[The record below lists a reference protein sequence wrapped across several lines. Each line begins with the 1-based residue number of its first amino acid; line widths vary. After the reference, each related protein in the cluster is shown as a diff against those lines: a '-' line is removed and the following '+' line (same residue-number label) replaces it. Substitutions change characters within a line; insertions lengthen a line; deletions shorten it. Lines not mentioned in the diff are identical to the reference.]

1 MKAYK
6 RLSIL
11 CIAVLLCALLPVL
24 AGATSPGDPPE
35 AVDPN
40 AVYVSV
46 GGNDA
51 TGAGSQGAPYAT
63 LAKAVEMAAQQES
76 ATIYVMSNLTMSE
89 CARFWAGD
97 ITITS
102 APGAETPY
110 TISRGKDMESVND
123 SVDPVQDMARGG
135 YNPALIEVGNSAR
148 LTLENIILD
157 DGHFMAYTYKGNAPY
172 ASAANP
178 VFVQVDASRG
188 GNATDDDQSND
199 HLRPGS
205 TMVGTTDVSNSEIVQ
220 DAIIATYSGDATI
233 TLGNGA
239 VLQNYGGM
247 SAVRVSGGTLV
258 MESGSKICDSDNYT
272 RIKGAPDSYGPA
284 GAVWVQSGKV
294 EMQEGS
300 SIENMNGR
308 AIYADGAG
316 SDVTV
321 DGLIE
326 NITPNAK
333 MWNSSDGFAL
343 HLRGGAKGVVGGI
356 IQNTGN
362 STKGNSAVWVWNSEG
377 AHNAGYQSSFILEE
391 GALIQNIVG
400 KGVQLTGSY
409 DAYVSIAG
417 KITGIQG
424 DQALNINSGINA
436 NTADPGSSPGT
447 LKCVIE
453 STGEIIN
460 NNVANGAVYIQTDKG
475 ILDIY
480 GKINNN
486 IDPTNSDCPGGIWLA
501 HNQHLSTVTMYP
513 GAEICNNSA
522 NKCGGIMVSQCTFT
536 MKGGTISGN
545 IARNST
551 DESAGGVLVRNG
563 GTFIMEGGTI
573 SNNSSAGAGGGIGVR
588 SSTWGR
594 NSPSS
599 AQLLDGVIQD
609 NIMNVTVTGSVES
622 GYVVN
627 GGTSNDVSVVK
638 ESAANISCYLTIGE
652 DMTLGNPDVY
662 MQKYDFT
669 LLDPQRGT
677 KLGNAN
683 TACETA
689 VTTKY
694 TDEYLTDVK
703 GSFWYQSEE
712 DLVLRL
718 SGLQYDTAK
727 PLLVSIVET
736 KADGTPA
743 DGAEPTLQ
751 AVSPDEDGVISLP
764 LSDNENG
771 YAVVFVQESQPSG
784 IITVVPAN
792 LTAYMGGEGGY
803 ESVVDEEGN
812 VVGEENTSLPRPIF
826 KVTGPKGVV
835 LKSLTFKNKE
845 SNNAWKLEPASEGSS
860 YYRFV
865 PVTGDTEVRVQYDD
879 GYGPVT
885 EDTFTPSIEG
895 DVFKEYTVTIYSGN
909 TSGNKVEAGYG
920 GNHYTV
926 VTGAGILTVRAVNN
940 EQDEAVTAIQE
951 TVTKPASGSAV
962 AVEPKGGTTYTL
974 NDTDVQLPHDA
985 APSLLF
991 DDIIEDEGSTA
1002 RTDALKDKADD
1013 TIGSESENRQYQ
1025 IKYLDL
1031 VDANNGNA
1039 WITSSKG
1046 IDIYWAYPA
1055 GTSSSTEFTLLHFEG
1070 LHRDGANS
1078 GYNVSD
1084 INSVDPEELTIEK
1097 TANGIKF
1104 HVEPGSFSPFAL
1116 VWEEAAVTPPVTPS
1130 EPADPDDTGV
1140 SDLLDTENHNQYLFG
1155 YPEGTFG
1162 PDQNMTRAEVAQMFY
1177 NLLVDKNVAIT
1188 ASFEDVP
1195 ADAWYAKSVN
1205 TLASMGIISGVGEN
1219 RFEPERSI
1227 TRAEFTSMA
1236 MKFTKGALDGTN
1248 VFSDVHSGDWFYE
1261 AVVGSIQYGW
1271 IEGYED
1277 GTFRPENRI
1286 TRVEVTSIVNKM
1298 LGRFADREFVAGHAD
1313 ELNSFSDVT
1322 STHWGYYHIV
1332 EATNSHRYTKPST
1345 NVETWTG
1352 LK

>member
-1 MKAYK
+1 MKTYK

-24 AGATSPGDPPE
+24 AGATSPGDPSE

-63 LAKAVEMAAQQES
+63 LAKAVEVANDG
-76 ATIYVMSNLTMSE
+76 ATIYVMSDLTMTK
-89 CARFWAGD
+89 CARYYGKD
-97 ITITS
+97 LTITS
-102 APGAETPY
+102 GAGGPY
-110 TISRGKDMESVND
+110 AVTRGENFDAQADN
-123 SVDPVQDMARGG
+123 ARSF
-135 YNPALIEVGNSAR
+135 YNPAMIEVGSTDGPGTAS
-148 LTLENIILD
+148 LTLTNITFDD
-157 DGHFMAYTYKGNAPY
+157 DGKKEGEYFIQADSEGDGNTI
-172 ASAANP
+172 
-178 VFVQVDASRG
+178 FG
-188 GNATDDDQSND
+188 EETIG
-199 HLRPGS
+199 HL
-205 TMVGTTDVSNSEIVQ
+205 EIVQ
-220 DAIIATYSGDATI
+220 DAIIATYNGTGTI
-233 TLGNGA
+233 TLGEGT
-239 VLQNYGGM
+239 VLKNFGGM
-247 SAVRVSGGTLV
+247 SAVRLSDGELV
-258 MESGSKICDSDNYT
+258 MKSGSVIMDDEDLPART
-272 RIKGAPDSYGPA
+272 KGTAIQGAETGLYGPA
-284 GAVWVQSGKV
+284 GAVW
-294 EMQEGS
+294 MQGGTITMEKGS
-300 SIENMNGR
+300 EIAGIDGR
-308 AIYADGAG
+308 AIYNEAG
-316 SDVTV
+316 KATIN
-321 DGLIE
+321 GTIAGIKPNHIE
-326 NITPNAK
+326 NKHSA
-333 MWNSSDGFAL
+333 MWQGNG
-343 HLRGGAKGVVGGI
+343 GVVMHMRVNATATFGP
-356 IQNTGN
+356 T
-362 STKGNSAVWVWNSEG
+362 AV
-377 AHNAGYQSSFILEE
+377 ID
-391 GALIQNIVG
+391 G
-400 KGVQLTGSY
+400 KGVTLSGSGISVLGGCELTMEEGSVITGYEKGNVLDIGGTAYLNGEITGLTGSGHAIVAQSSSNHY
-409 DAYVSIAG
+409 IRIGETANIHHNRCSYGVIY
-417 KITGIQG
+417 TQG
-424 DQALNINSGINA
+424 NN
-436 NTADPGSSPGT
+436 
-447 LKCVIE
+447 
-453 STGEIIN
+453 GEIH
-460 NNVANGAVYIQTDKG
+460 
-475 ILDIY
+475 IY
-480 GKINNN
+480 GKINDNISADRGGALVLANN
-486 IDPTNSDCPGGIWLA
+486 GSHVDA
-501 HNQHLSTVTMYP
+501 YMYD
-513 GAEICNNSA
+513 GAEMCRNVSYQT
-522 NKCGGIMVSQCTFT
+522 GGAVMVSCGTFT
-536 MKGGTISGN
+536 
-545 IARNST
+545 
-551 DESAGGVLVRNG
+551 
-563 GTFIMEGGTI
+563 MEGGTI
-573 SNNSSAGAGGGIGVR
+573 SDNISGAGNVDEEDKVGGGVYVR
-588 SSTWGR
+588 RGG
-594 NSPSS
+594 
-599 AQLLDGVIQD
+599 QF
-609 NIMNVTVTGSVES
+609 IMNGGTISDNASPNAGGNIAIVTEDYNGGS
-622 GYVVN
+622 GYVELN
-627 GGTSNDVSVVK
+627 GGTITGGKMNVQLSGSDEEGYTCTGGEGNDIAVTGGNGSM
-638 ESAANISCYLTIGE
+638 ARYLTVSE

-662 MQKYDFT
+662 MQKYGFT
-669 LLDPQRGT
+669 LIDPQRGT
-677 KLGNAN
+677 KLGNAA
-683 TACETA
+683 TACEEA

-694 TDEYLTDVK
+694 ANEYLTDVK

-718 SGLQYDTAK
+718 SDLKYDETK

-743 DGAEPTLQ
+743 DGAEFTLQ

-764 LSDNENG
+764 LSDNEKG
-771 YAVVFVQESQPSG
+771 YAVVFVQEKQPSG

-792 LTAYMGGEGGY
+792 LTAYMGGDGGY

-826 KVTGPKGVV
+826 KVTGPENVD
-835 LKSLTFKNKE
+835 LKTLIFENEESKNT
-845 SNNAWKLEPASEGSS
+845 WKLEPASEGSS

-865 PVTGDTEVRVQYDD
+865 PVKGDTEVRVQYDGGD
-879 GYGPVT
+879 VPVT
-885 EDTFTPSIEG
+885 EDHFTPALEG

-909 TSGNKVEAGYG
+909 TSGDNVEAGYG
-920 GNHYTV
+920 GKHYTV
-926 VTGAGILTVRAVNN
+926 ITGAGILTVRAVNN
-940 EQDEAVTAIQE
+940 EQDEAVTEIQE
-951 TVTKPASGSAV
+951 SVTTPTSGSAV
-962 AVEPKGGTTYTL
+962 AVEPEGGTTYTL
-974 NDTDVQLPHDA
+974 NNTDVQLPDDA
-985 APSLLF
+985 VPSLLF
-991 DDIIEDEGSTA
+991 DDIIENEGSTA
-1002 RTDALKDKADD
+1002 RTDALKAKADD
-1013 TIGSESENRQYQ
+1013 VIGNESENRQYE

-1078 GYNVSD
+1078 GYDVSD
-1084 INSVDPEELTIEK
+1084 INSVVPEEVTIEK

-1188 ASFEDVP
+1188 ATFEDVP

-1277 GTFRPENRI
+1277 GTFRPENWI

-1313 ELNSFSDVT
+1313 ELNAFSDVT

-1332 EATNSHRYTKPST
+1332 EATNSHTYTKPST
-1345 NVETWTG
+1345 NVETWTE

>member
-24 AGATSPGDPPE
+24 AGATAPESPPE
-35 AVDPN
+35 TADPS

-46 GGNDA
+46 DGNDD
-51 TGAGSQGAPYAT
+51 TGNGSQGNPYAT
-63 LAKAVEMAAQQES
+63 LAKAVEVADDG
-76 ATIYVMSNLTMSE
+76 ATIYVMSDLTMTK
-89 CARFWAGD
+89 CARYYGKD
-97 ITITS
+97 LTITS
-102 APGAETPY
+102 GAGGPY
-110 TISRGKDMESVND
+110 AVTRGENFDAQADN
-123 SVDPVQDMARGG
+123 ARSF
-135 YNPALIEVGNSAR
+135 YNPAMIEVGSTDGPGTAS
-148 LTLENIILD
+148 LTLTNITFDD
-157 DGHFMAYTYKGNAPY
+157 DGKKEGEYFIQADSEGDGNTI
-172 ASAANP
+172 
-178 VFVQVDASRG
+178 FG
-188 GNATDDDQSND
+188 EETIG
-199 HLRPGS
+199 HL
-205 TMVGTTDVSNSEIVQ
+205 EIVQ
-220 DAIIATYSGDATI
+220 DAIIATYNGTGTI
-233 TLGNGA
+233 TLGEGT
-239 VLQNYGGM
+239 VLKNFGGM
-247 SAVRVSGGTLV
+247 SAVRLSDGELV
-258 MESGSKICDSDNYT
+258 MKSGSVIMDDEDLPART
-272 RIKGAPDSYGPA
+272 KGTAIQGAETGLYGPA
-284 GAVWVQSGKV
+284 GAVW
-294 EMQEGS
+294 MQGGTITMEKGS
-300 SIENMNGR
+300 EIAGIDGR
-308 AIYADGAG
+308 AIYNEAG
-316 SDVTV
+316 KATIN
-321 DGLIE
+321 GTIAGIKPNHIE
-326 NITPNAK
+326 NKHSA
-333 MWNSSDGFAL
+333 MWQGNG
-343 HLRGGAKGVVGGI
+343 GVVMHMRVNATATFGP
-356 IQNTGN
+356 T
-362 STKGNSAVWVWNSEG
+362 AV
-377 AHNAGYQSSFILEE
+377 ID
-391 GALIQNIVG
+391 G
-400 KGVQLTGSY
+400 KGVTLSGSGISVLGGCELTMEEGSVITGYEKGNVLDIGGTAYLNGEITGLTGSGHAIVAQSSSNHY
-409 DAYVSIAG
+409 IRIGETANIHHNRCSYGVIY
-417 KITGIQG
+417 TQG
-424 DQALNINSGINA
+424 NN
-436 NTADPGSSPGT
+436 
-447 LKCVIE
+447 
-453 STGEIIN
+453 GEIH
-460 NNVANGAVYIQTDKG
+460 
-475 ILDIY
+475 IY
-480 GKINNN
+480 GKINDNISADRGGALVLANN
-486 IDPTNSDCPGGIWLA
+486 GSHVDA
-501 HNQHLSTVTMYP
+501 YMYD
-513 GAEICNNSA
+513 GAEMCRNVSYQT
-522 NKCGGIMVSQCTFT
+522 GGAVMVSCGTFT
-536 MKGGTISGN
+536 
-545 IARNST
+545 
-551 DESAGGVLVRNG
+551 
-563 GTFIMEGGTI
+563 MEGGTI
-573 SNNSSAGAGGGIGVR
+573 SDNISGAGNVDEEDKVGGGVYVR
-588 SSTWGR
+588 RGG
-594 NSPSS
+594 
-599 AQLLDGVIQD
+599 QF
-609 NIMNVTVTGSVES
+609 IMNGGTISDNASPNAGGNIAIVTEDYNGGS
-622 GYVVN
+622 GYVELN
-627 GGTSNDVSVVK
+627 GGTITGGKMNVQLSGSDEEGYTCTGGEGNDIAVTGGNGSM
-638 ESAANISCYLTIGE
+638 ARYLTVSE

-662 MQKYDFT
+662 MQKYGFT
-669 LLDPQRGT
+669 LIDPQRGT
-677 KLGNAN
+677 KLGNAA
-683 TACETA
+683 TACEEA

-694 TDEYLTDVK
+694 ANEYLTDVK

-718 SGLQYDTAK
+718 SDLKYDETK

-743 DGAEPTLQ
+743 DGAEFTLQ

-771 YAVVFVQESQPSG
+771 YAVVFVQEKQPSG

-792 LTAYMGGEGGY
+792 LTAYMGGDGGY

-826 KVTGPKGVV
+826 KVTGPENVD
-835 LKSLTFKNKE
+835 LKTLIFENEESKNT
-845 SNNAWKLEPASEGSS
+845 WKLEPASEGSS

-865 PVTGDTEVRVQYDD
+865 PVKGDTEVRVQYDGGD
-879 GYGPVT
+879 VPVT
-885 EDTFTPSIEG
+885 EDHFTPALEG

-909 TSGNKVEAGYG
+909 TSGDNVEAGYG
-920 GNHYTV
+920 GKHYTV
-926 VTGAGILTVRAVNN
+926 ITGAGILTVRAVNN
-940 EQDEAVTAIQE
+940 EQDEAVTEIQE
-951 TVTKPASGSAV
+951 SVTTPTSGSAV
-962 AVEPKGGTTYTL
+962 AVEPEGGTTYTL
-974 NDTDVQLPHDA
+974 NDTDVQLPDEA
-985 APSLLF
+985 VPSLLF
-991 DDIIEDEGSTA
+991 DDIIEDVGSTA
-1002 RTDALKDKADD
+1002 RTDALKDKADE
-1013 TIGSESENRQYQ
+1013 TIGSESENRQYE

-1039 WITSSKG
+1039 WITSRNG

-1055 GTSSSTEFTLLHFEG
+1055 GTSSSTEFTLLHFKG

-1084 INSVDPEELTIEK
+1084 INSVDPEEVTIEK

-1104 HVEPGSFSPFAL
+1104 HVKSGSFSPFAL

-1277 GTFRPENRI
+1277 GTFRPENWI

-1313 ELNSFSDVT
+1313 ELNAFSDVT

-1332 EATNSHRYTKPST
+1332 EATNSHTYTKPST
-1345 NVETWTG
+1345 NVETWTE

>member
-40 AVYVSV
+40 AVYVRAN
-46 GGNDA
+46 GNDN
-51 TGAGSQGAPYAT
+51 GAGSQEDPYAT
-63 LAKAVEMAAQQES
+63 LAKAVEKADDG
-76 ATIYVMSNLTMSE
+76 ATIYVMSDLTMTK
-89 CARFWAGD
+89 CARYYGKD
-97 ITITS
+97 LTITS
-102 APGAETPY
+102 GAGGPY
-110 TISRGKDMESVND
+110 AVTRGENFDAQADN
-123 SVDPVQDMARGG
+123 ARSF
-135 YNPALIEVGNSAR
+135 YNPAMIEVGSTDGPGTAS
-148 LTLENIILD
+148 LTLTNITFDD
-157 DGHFMAYTYKGNAPY
+157 DGKKEGEYFIQADSEGDGNTI
-172 ASAANP
+172 
-178 VFVQVDASRG
+178 FG
-188 GNATDDDQSND
+188 EETIG
-199 HLRPGS
+199 HL
-205 TMVGTTDVSNSEIVQ
+205 EIVQ
-220 DAIIATYSGDATI
+220 DAIIATYNGTGTI
-233 TLGNGA
+233 TLGEGA
-239 VLQNYGGM
+239 VLKNFGGM
-247 SAVRVSGGTLV
+247 SAVRLSDGTLI
-258 MESGSKICDSDNYT
+258 MKAGSTILDDTVTDRS
-272 RIKGAPDSYGPA
+272 KGTTIQGANIDYYGPA
-284 GAVWVQSGKV
+284 GAVW
-294 EMQEGS
+294 MQGGTIIMEDGS
-300 SIENMNGR
+300 KICDIVGR
-308 AIYADGAG
+308 AIYNEAG
-316 SDVTV
+316 NATINGEINGVQSDP
-321 DGLIE
+321 DD
-326 NITPNAK
+326 
-333 MWNSSDGFAL
+333 NSDKKGDIWWGDS
-343 HLRGGAKGVVGGI
+343 GVVMHMRSEAKATFGSTGKIDGEGVTLSGSGIAVLGGCEL
-356 IQNTGN
+356 TM
-362 STKGNSAVWVWNSEG
+362 
-377 AHNAGYQSSFILEE
+377 EE
-391 GALIQNIVG
+391 GSVITGYENGSALDIGGTAYLNGEITG
-400 KGVQLTGSY
+400 LTGSGHAIVAQSSSNHY
-409 DAYVSIAG
+409 IRIGETANIHHNRCSYGVIY
-417 KITGIQG
+417 TQG
-424 DQALNINSGINA
+424 SNG
-436 NTADPGSSPGT
+436 
-447 LKCVIE
+447 VIH
-453 STGEIIN
+453 
-460 NNVANGAVYIQTDKG
+460 
-475 ILDIY
+475 IY
-480 GKINNN
+480 GKINDNISADRGGALVLANN
-486 IDPTNSDCPGGIWLA
+486 GSHVDA
-501 HNQHLSTVTMYP
+501 YMYD
-513 GAEICNNSA
+513 GAEMCRNVSYQT
-522 NKCGGIMVSQCTFT
+522 GGAVMVSCGTFT
-536 MKGGTISGN
+536 
-545 IARNST
+545 
-551 DESAGGVLVRNG
+551 
-563 GTFIMEGGTI
+563 MEGGTI
-573 SNNSSAGAGGGIGVR
+573 SDNISGAGNVDEEDKVGGGVYVR
-588 SSTWGR
+588 RGG
-594 NSPSS
+594 
-599 AQLLDGVIQD
+599 QF
-609 NIMNVTVTGSVES
+609 IMNGGTISDNASPNAGGNIAIVTEDYNGGS
-622 GYVVN
+622 GYVELN
-627 GGTSNDVSVVK
+627 GGTITGGKMNVQLSGSDEEGYTCTGGEGNDIAVTGGNGSM
-638 ESAANISCYLTIGE
+638 ARYLTVSE

-662 MQKYDFT
+662 MQKYGFT
-669 LLDPQRGT
+669 LVDPQRGT
-677 KLGNAN
+677 KLGNAA

-694 TDEYLTDVK
+694 ANKYLTDVK

-712 DLVLRL
+712 DMVLRL
-718 SGLQYDTAK
+718 SDLEYEETK

-736 KADGTPA
+736 KENGTPA
-743 DGAEPTLQ
+743 DGAELTLQ

-764 LSDNENG
+764 LSGNENG

-792 LTAYMGGEGGY
+792 LTAYMGGDGGY

-826 KVTGPKGVV
+826 KVTGPKGVD
-835 LKSLTFKNKE
+835 FKTLIFENKE
-845 SNNAWKLEPASEGSS
+845 SNNAWQLVPVSTDSS
-860 YYRFV
+860 YYRFEK
-865 PVTGDTEVRVQYDD
+865 VTGDTEVRVQYDGGD
-879 GYGPVT
+879 GPVT
-885 EDTFTPSIEG
+885 EDHFTPASEG
-895 DVFKEYTVTIYSGN
+895 DVFMEYTVTIYSGN
-909 TSGNKVEAGYG
+909 TSGDKVEAGNG

-962 AVEPKGGTTYTL
+962 AVEPEGGTTYTL
-974 NDTDVQLPHDA
+974 NDTDVQLPDEA
-985 APSLLF
+985 VPSLLF

-1002 RTDALKDKADD
+1002 RTDALKAKADKK
-1013 TIGSESENRQYQ
+1013 IGSESENRQYE

-1039 WITSSKG
+1039 WITSSNG

-1055 GTSSSTEFTLLHFEG
+1055 GTSSSTEFTLLHFKG

-1078 GYNVSD
+1078 GYDVSD
-1084 INSVDPEELTIEK
+1084 INSVDPEKVTIEK

-1188 ASFEDVP
+1188 ATFEDVP

-1277 GTFRPENRI
+1277 GTFRPENWI

-1313 ELNSFSDVT
+1313 ELNAFSDVT

-1332 EATNSHRYTKPST
+1332 EATNSHTYTKPST
-1345 NVETWTG
+1345 NVETWTE

>member
-1 MKAYK
+1 MKTYK

-40 AVYVSV
+40 AVYVSDS
-46 GGNDA
+46 GNDT
-51 TGAGSQGAPYAT
+51 TGDGSQKDPYAT
-63 LAKAVEMAAQQES
+63 LAKAVEQAEDG
-76 ATIYVMSNLTMSE
+76 ATIYVMSNLEMTE
-89 CARFWAGD
+89 CARYYGKD
-97 ITITS
+97 LTITS
-102 APGAETPY
+102 GEGGPY
-110 TISRGKDMESVND
+110 TLTRGENFAQQ
-123 SVDPVQDMARGG
+123 QDNARST
-135 YNPALIEVGNSAR
+135 YNPAMIEVDSTKGPNTAS
-148 LTLENIILD
+148 LILSYIILD
-157 DGHFMAYTYKGNAPY
+157 DNNLHQGEYYIQA
-172 ASAANP
+172 
-178 VFVQVDASRG
+178 Q
-188 GNATDDDQSND
+188 
-199 HLRPGS
+199 
-205 TMVGTTDVSNSEIVQ
+205 NSEGHVGESVFGDLTISHGNIAQ
-220 DAIIATYSGDATI
+220 DAMIATYNGVGTI
-233 TLGNGA
+233 TLEDGA
-239 VLQNYGGM
+239 ILKNFGGM
-247 SAVRVSGGTLV
+247 SAVRLSDGTLI
-258 MESGSKICDSDNYT
+258 MKSGSKIIDDSGVT
-272 RIKGAPDSYGPA
+272 RTKGSTITGAENGLYGPA
-284 GAVWVQSGKV
+284 GAVW
-294 EMQEGS
+294 MQGGTIIMEEGS
-300 SIENMNGR
+300 EIADIDGR
-308 AIYADGAG
+308 AIYNEAG
-316 SDVTV
+316 KATIN
-321 DGLIE
+321 GTIAGIKPNHIE
-326 NITPNAK
+326 NKHSA
-333 MWNSSDGFAL
+333 MWQGNG
-343 HLRGGAKGVVGGI
+343 GVVMHMRVNATATFGP
-356 IQNTGN
+356 T
-362 STKGNSAVWVWNSEG
+362 AV
-377 AHNAGYQSSFILEE
+377 ID
-391 GALIQNIVG
+391 G
-400 KGVQLTGSY
+400 KGVTLSGSGISVLGGCELTMEEGSVITGYEKGNVLDIGGTAYLNGEITGLTGSGHAIVAQSSSNHY
-409 DAYVSIAG
+409 IRIGETANIHHNRCSYGVIY
-417 KITGIQG
+417 TQG
-424 DQALNINSGINA
+424 NN
-436 NTADPGSSPGT
+436 
-447 LKCVIE
+447 
-453 STGEIIN
+453 GEIH
-460 NNVANGAVYIQTDKG
+460 
-475 ILDIY
+475 IY
-480 GKINNN
+480 GKINDNISADRGGALVLANN
-486 IDPTNSDCPGGIWLA
+486 GSHVDA
-501 HNQHLSTVTMYP
+501 YMYD
-513 GAEICNNSA
+513 GAEMCRNVSYQT
-522 NKCGGIMVSQCTFT
+522 GGAVMVSCGTFT
-536 MKGGTISGN
+536 
-545 IARNST
+545 
-551 DESAGGVLVRNG
+551 
-563 GTFIMEGGTI
+563 MEGGTI
-573 SNNSSAGAGGGIGVR
+573 SDNISGAGNVDEEDKVGGGVYVR
-588 SSTWGR
+588 RGG
-594 NSPSS
+594 
-599 AQLLDGVIQD
+599 QF
-609 NIMNVTVTGSVES
+609 IMNGGTISDNASPNAGGNIAIVTEDYNGGS
-622 GYVVN
+622 GYVELN
-627 GGTSNDVSVVK
+627 GGTITGGKMNVQLSGSDEEGYTCTGGEGNDIAVTGGNGSM
-638 ESAANISCYLTIGE
+638 ARYLTVSE

-662 MQKYDFT
+662 MQKYGFT
-669 LLDPQRGT
+669 LIDPQRGT
-677 KLGNAN
+677 KLGNAA
-683 TACETA
+683 TACEEA

-694 TDEYLTDVK
+694 ANEYLTDVK

-718 SGLQYDTAK
+718 SDLKYDETK

-743 DGAEPTLQ
+743 DGAEFTLQ

-764 LSDNENG
+764 LSDNEKG
-771 YAVVFVQESQPSG
+771 YAVVFVQEKQPSG

-792 LTAYMGGEGGY
+792 LTAYMGGDGGY

-826 KVTGPKGVV
+826 KVTGPENVD
-835 LKSLTFKNKE
+835 LKTLIFENEESKNT
-845 SNNAWKLEPASEGSS
+845 WKLEPASEGSS

-865 PVTGDTEVRVQYDD
+865 PVKGDTEVRVQYDGGD
-879 GYGPVT
+879 VPVT
-885 EDTFTPSIEG
+885 EDHFTPALEG

-909 TSGNKVEAGYG
+909 TSGDNVEAGYG
-920 GNHYTV
+920 GKHYTV
-926 VTGAGILTVRAVNN
+926 ITGAGILTVRAVNN
-940 EQDEAVTAIQE
+940 EQDEAVTEIQE
-951 TVTKPASGSAV
+951 SVTTPTSGSAV
-962 AVEPKGGTTYTL
+962 AVEPEGGTTYTL
-974 NDTDVQLPHDA
+974 NNTDVQLPDDA
-985 APSLLF
+985 VPSLLF
-991 DDIIEDEGSTA
+991 DDIIENEGSTA
-1002 RTDALKDKADD
+1002 RTDALKAKADD
-1013 TIGSESENRQYQ
+1013 VIGNESENRQYE

-1078 GYNVSD
+1078 GYDVSD
-1084 INSVDPEELTIEK
+1084 INSVVPEEVTIEK

-1313 ELNSFSDVT
+1313 ELNAFSDVT

-1332 EATNSHRYTKPST
+1332 EATNSHTYTKPST
-1345 NVETWTG
+1345 NVETWTE

>member
-1 MKAYK
+1 MMKAYK

-24 AGATSPGDPPE
+24 AGATSPGDPSE

-40 AVYVSV
+40 AVYVSDS
-46 GGNDA
+46 GNDT
-51 TGAGSQGAPYAT
+51 TGDGSQKDPYAT
-63 LAKAVEMAAQQES
+63 LAKAVEQAEDG
-76 ATIYVMSNLTMSE
+76 ATIYVMSNLEMTE
-89 CARFWAGD
+89 CARYYGKD
-97 ITITS
+97 LTITS
-102 APGAETPY
+102 GEGGPY
-110 TISRGKDMESVND
+110 TLTRGENFAQQ
-123 SVDPVQDMARGG
+123 QDNARST
-135 YNPALIEVGNSAR
+135 YNPAMIEVDSTKGPNTAS
-148 LTLENIILD
+148 LILSYIILD
-157 DGHFMAYTYKGNAPY
+157 DNNLHQGEYYIQA
-172 ASAANP
+172 
-178 VFVQVDASRG
+178 Q
-188 GNATDDDQSND
+188 
-199 HLRPGS
+199 
-205 TMVGTTDVSNSEIVQ
+205 NSEGHVGESVFGDLTISHGNIAQ
-220 DAIIATYSGDATI
+220 DAMIATYNGVGTI
-233 TLGNGA
+233 TLEDGA
-239 VLQNYGGM
+239 ILKNFGGM
-247 SAVRVSGGTLV
+247 SAVRLSDGTLI
-258 MESGSKICDSDNYT
+258 MKSGSKIIDDSGVT
-272 RIKGAPDSYGPA
+272 RTKGSTITGAENGLYGPA
-284 GAVWVQSGKV
+284 GAVW
-294 EMQEGS
+294 MQGGTIIMEEGS
-300 SIENMNGR
+300 EIADIDGR
-308 AIYADGAG
+308 AIYNEAG
-316 SDVTV
+316 KATIN
-321 DGLIE
+321 GTIAGIKPNHIE
-326 NITPNAK
+326 NKHSA
-333 MWNSSDGFAL
+333 MWQGNG
-343 HLRGGAKGVVGGI
+343 GVVMHMRVNATATFGP
-356 IQNTGN
+356 T
-362 STKGNSAVWVWNSEG
+362 AV
-377 AHNAGYQSSFILEE
+377 ID
-391 GALIQNIVG
+391 G
-400 KGVQLTGSY
+400 KGVTLSGSGISVLGGCELTMEEGSVITGYEKGNVLDIGGTAYLNGEITGLTGSGHAIVAQSSSNHY
-409 DAYVSIAG
+409 IRIGETANIHHNRCSYGVIY
-417 KITGIQG
+417 TQG
-424 DQALNINSGINA
+424 NN
-436 NTADPGSSPGT
+436 
-447 LKCVIE
+447 
-453 STGEIIN
+453 GEIH
-460 NNVANGAVYIQTDKG
+460 
-475 ILDIY
+475 IY
-480 GKINNN
+480 GKINDNISADRGGALVLANN
-486 IDPTNSDCPGGIWLA
+486 GSHVDA
-501 HNQHLSTVTMYP
+501 YMYD
-513 GAEICNNSA
+513 GAEMCRNVSYQT
-522 NKCGGIMVSQCTFT
+522 GGAVMVSCGTFT
-536 MKGGTISGN
+536 
-545 IARNST
+545 
-551 DESAGGVLVRNG
+551 
-563 GTFIMEGGTI
+563 MEGGTI
-573 SNNSSAGAGGGIGVR
+573 SDNISGAGNVDEEDKVGGGVYVR
-588 SSTWGR
+588 RGG
-594 NSPSS
+594 
-599 AQLLDGVIQD
+599 QF
-609 NIMNVTVTGSVES
+609 IMNGGTISDNASPNAGGNIAIVTEDYNGGS
-622 GYVVN
+622 GYVELN
-627 GGTSNDVSVVK
+627 GGTITGGKMNVQLSGSDEEGYTCTGGEGNDIAVTGGNGSM
-638 ESAANISCYLTIGE
+638 ARYLTVSE

-662 MQKYDFT
+662 MQKYGFT
-669 LLDPQRGT
+669 LIDPQRGT
-677 KLGNAN
+677 KLGNAA
-683 TACETA
+683 TACEEA

-694 TDEYLTDVK
+694 ANEYLTDVK

-718 SGLQYDTAK
+718 SDLKYDETK

-743 DGAEPTLQ
+743 DGAEFTLQ

-764 LSDNENG
+764 LSDNEKG
-771 YAVVFVQESQPSG
+771 YAVVFVQEKQPSG

-792 LTAYMGGEGGY
+792 LTAYMGGDGGY

-826 KVTGPKGVV
+826 KVTGPENVD
-835 LKSLTFKNKE
+835 LKTLIFENEESKNT
-845 SNNAWKLEPASEGSS
+845 WKLEPASEGSS

-865 PVTGDTEVRVQYDD
+865 PVKGDTEVRVQYDGGD
-879 GYGPVT
+879 VPVT
-885 EDTFTPSIEG
+885 EDHFTPALEG

-909 TSGNKVEAGYG
+909 TSGDNVEAGYG
-920 GNHYTV
+920 GKHYTV
-926 VTGAGILTVRAVNN
+926 ITGAGILTVRAVNN
-940 EQDEAVTAIQE
+940 EQDEAVTEIQE
-951 TVTKPASGSAV
+951 SVTTPTSGSAV
-962 AVEPKGGTTYTL
+962 AVEPEGGTTYTL
-974 NDTDVQLPHDA
+974 NNTDVQLPDDA
-985 APSLLF
+985 VPSLLF
-991 DDIIEDEGSTA
+991 DDIIENEGSTA
-1002 RTDALKDKADD
+1002 RTDALKAKADD
-1013 TIGSESENRQYQ
+1013 VIGNESENRQYE

-1078 GYNVSD
+1078 GYDVSD
-1084 INSVDPEELTIEK
+1084 INSVVPEEVTIEK

-1313 ELNSFSDVT
+1313 ELNAFSDVT

-1332 EATNSHRYTKPST
+1332 EATNSHTYTKPST
-1345 NVETWTG
+1345 NVETWTE

>member
-35 AVDPN
+35 TVDPN
-40 AVYVSV
+40 AVYVRAN
-46 GGNDA
+46 GNDN
-51 TGAGSQGAPYAT
+51 GAGSQEDPYAT
-63 LAKAVEMAAQQES
+63 LAKAVEKADDG
-76 ATIYVMSNLTMSE
+76 ATIYVMSNLEMTE
-89 CARFWAGD
+89 CARYYGKD
-97 ITITS
+97 LTITS
-102 APGAETPY
+102 GEGGPY
-110 TISRGKDMESVND
+110 TVTRSDEFDMLSDN
-123 SVDPVQDMARGG
+123 ARSW
-135 YNPALIEVGNSAR
+135 YNPAMIEVGSTEGRGTAS
-148 LTLENIILD
+148 LTLTNITFDD
-157 DGHFMAYTYKGNAPY
+157 DGKKEGEYFIQADSEGDGET
-172 ASAANP
+172 
-178 VFVQVDASRG
+178 VFG
-188 GNATDDDQSND
+188 KETIG
-199 HLRPGS
+199 HGK
-205 TMVGTTDVSNSEIVQ
+205 IVQ
-220 DAIIATYSGDATI
+220 DAIIATYNGTGTI
-233 TLGNGA
+233 TLGEGT
-239 VLQNYGGM
+239 VLKNYGGM
-247 SAVRVSGGTLV
+247 SAVRLSDGTLI
-258 MESGSKICDSDNYT
+258 MKAGSTILDDTVTDRS
-272 RIKGAPDSYGPA
+272 KGTTIQGANIDYYGPA
-284 GAVWVQSGKV
+284 GAVW
-294 EMQEGS
+294 MQGGTIIMEDGS
-300 SIENMNGR
+300 KICDIVGR
-308 AIYADGAG
+308 AIYNEAG
-316 SDVTV
+316 NATINGEINGVQSDP
-321 DGLIE
+321 DD
-326 NITPNAK
+326 
-333 MWNSSDGFAL
+333 NSDKKGDIWWGDS
-343 HLRGGAKGVVGGI
+343 GVVMHMRSEAKATFGSTGKIDGEGVTLSGSGIAVLGGCEL
-356 IQNTGN
+356 TM
-362 STKGNSAVWVWNSEG
+362 
-377 AHNAGYQSSFILEE
+377 EE
-391 GALIQNIVG
+391 GSVITGYENGSALDIGGTAYLNGEITG
-400 KGVQLTGSY
+400 LTGSGHAIVAQSSSNHY
-409 DAYVSIAG
+409 IRIGETANIHHNRCSYGVIY
-417 KITGIQG
+417 TQG
-424 DQALNINSGINA
+424 SN
-436 NTADPGSSPGT
+436 
-447 LKCVIE
+447 
-453 STGEIIN
+453 GEIH
-460 NNVANGAVYIQTDKG
+460 
-475 ILDIY
+475 IY
-480 GKINNN
+480 GKINDNISADRGGALVLANN
-486 IDPTNSDCPGGIWLA
+486 GTHVDA
-501 HNQHLSTVTMYP
+501 YMYD
-513 GAEICNNSA
+513 GAEMCRNVSYQT
-522 NKCGGIMVSQCTFT
+522 GGAVMVSCGTFT
-536 MKGGTISGN
+536 MKGGTISDNISGAGN
-545 IARNST
+545 VGEE
-551 DESAGGVLVRNG
+551 DKVGGGVYVRRG
-563 GTFIMEGGTI
+563 GQFIMNGGTI
-573 SNNSSAGAGGGIGVR
+573 SDNASPNAGG
-588 SSTWGR
+588 
-594 NSPSS
+594 
-599 AQLLDGVIQD
+599 
-609 NIMNVTVTGSVES
+609 NIAIVTEDYNGGS
-622 GYVVN
+622 GYVELN
-627 GGTSNDVSVVK
+627 GGTITGGKMDVQLSGSDEEGYTCTGGEGNDIAVTGGNGSMVR
-638 ESAANISCYLTIGE
+638 YLTVSE

-683 TACETA
+683 TACEEA
-689 VTTKY
+689 VKNKY
-694 TDEYLTDVK
+694 SQQYLKDVK

-718 SGLQYDTAK
+718 SDLEYDETK

-792 LTAYMGGEGGY
+792 LTAYMGGNGGY
-803 ESVVDEEGN
+803 ESVVDENGN
-812 VVGEENTSLPRPIF
+812 VVEEGSSSLPRPIF
-826 KVTGPKGVV
+826 KVAGPENVALG
-835 LKSLTFKNKE
+835 SLTFENEE
-845 SNNAWKLEPASEGSS
+845 SGNAWKLVPASEGSS
-860 YYRFV
+860 YYRFE
-865 PVTGDTEVRVQYDD
+865 PVSGDTEVRVQYDD

-909 TSGNKVEAGYG
+909 TSGDKVEAGNG
-920 GNHYTV
+920 VDHYTV

-974 NDTDVQLPHDA
+974 NATDVQLPDDA
-985 APSLLF
+985 VPSLLF

-1002 RTDALKDKADD
+1002 RTDALKAKADD
-1013 TIGSESENRQYQ
+1013 AIGNTSDNRQYE

-1039 WITSSKG
+1039 WITSSSG

-1078 GYNVSD
+1078 GYDVSD
-1084 INSVDPEELTIEK
+1084 IKSVVPEKVTIEK

-1104 HVEPGSFSPFAL
+1104 HVKPGSFSPFAL

-1313 ELNSFSDVT
+1313 ELNAFSDVT

-1332 EATNSHRYTKPST
+1332 EATNSHTYTKPST
-1345 NVETWTG
+1345 NVETWTE